1 MKIFKKSTIVIT
13 VTVLLIIT
21 LQVKAQDRS
30 SFYTNILNPFLA
42 NPAMAGSTD
51 NIHAIFNTNSYL
63 GGIESMP
70 RTYNFGIHS
79 PLNNTSGAGLK
90 VISNWRGA
98 FQTINVEGAYSK
110 QVKFTS
116 NNIVTFGLSLGF
128 VQTNLKNEMLSG
140 QVDLNDPTLLN
151 PNLNKMLLTSGAG
164 AVYRYKKSLE
174 IYASSPMLVT
184 GDQKLTGFFVAGA
197 NYSFKVDRAGAYALK
212 PIVNYYNFENAPKM
226 FDGILAGTWNE
237 TITLQAGYRSN
248 GAVISSIGFNFKNLT
263 LGYAYLYS
271 TGNLNNLATA
281 QNEIAIAL
289 NFKKFEK
296 RLRKK
301 QEVVSEQVIQDQIDK
316 VNDKING
323 LINIEKS
330 NPGLVNVKTEMV
342 KLNKELEKILV
353 KYKIENIEQLKK
365 IKELQTNI
373 ELLIAKYNDK

>member
-1 MKIFKKSTIVIT
+1 M
-13 VTVLLIIT
+13 
-21 LQVKAQDRS
+21 
-30 SFYTNILNPFLA
+30 
-42 NPAMAGSTD
+42 
-51 NIHAIFNTNSYL
+51 
-63 GGIESMP
+63 
-70 RTYNFGIHS
+70 
-79 PLNNTSGAGLK
+79 
-90 VISNWRGA
+90 
-98 FQTINVEGAYSK
+98 
-110 QVKFTS
+110 
-116 NNIVTFGLSLGF
+116 
-128 VQTNLKNEMLSG
+128 
-140 QVDLNDPTLLN
+140 
-151 PNLNKMLLTSGAG
+151 
-164 AVYRYKKSLE
+164 
-174 IYASSPMLVT
+174 
-184 GDQKLTGFFVAGA
+184 
-197 NYSFKVDRAGAYALK
+197 
-212 PIVNYYNFENAPKM
+212 
-226 FDGILAGTWNE
+226 
-237 TITLQAGYRSN
+237 
-248 GAVISSIGFNFKNLT
+248 
-263 LGYAYLYS
+263 GYAYLYS

>member
-13 VTVLLIIT
+13 VLLIIT
-21 LQVKAQDRS
+21 LNVKAQDRS
-30 SFYTNILNPFLA
+30 GFYTNILNPFLA

-79 PLNNTSGAGLK
+79 PLNNTSGGGLK

-128 VQTNLKNEMLSG
+128 VQTNLKNEMLTG
-140 QVDLNDPTLLN
+140 QVDLNDPTLANPDLN
-151 PNLNKMLLTSGAG
+151 RMLLTSGAG
-164 AVYRYKKSLE
+164 AVYRYKKSFE
-174 IYASSPMLVT
+174 IYATSPMLVT
-184 GDQKLTGFFVAGA
+184 GDQRLTGFFVAGA
-197 NYSFKVDRAGAYALK
+197 NYSFKLDRAGEYSLK
-212 PIVNYYNFENAPKM
+212 PIVNYYNFENSPKLV
-226 FDGILAGTWNE
+226 DGILAGTWNE
-237 TITLQAGYRSN
+237 TITLQAGYRTN

-263 LGYAYLYS
+263 IGYAYLHS
-271 TGNLNNLATA
+271 TGNLENLVTA

-301 QEVVSEQVIQDQIDK
+301 QEIVSEQVIQDQIDK
-316 VNDKING
+316 INDKVNG

-330 NPGLVNVKTEMV
+330 NPGLVNVNNEMV

-365 IKELQTNI
+365 IKELQVNI